1 LVRIVTDVRR
11 LKDDEIETS
20 PDVGFVAISAAD
32 KAYLSLT
39 ARAVVTRDPAMAK
52 KIWHKTDD
60 M

>member
-1 LVRIVTDVRR
+1 
-11 LKDDEIETS
+11 
-20 PDVGFVAISAAD
+20 
-32 KAYLSLT
+32 LSLT

>member
-1 LVRIVTDVRR
+1 MRG